1 MQISLFSKNENEN
14 TLEYNAYIM
23 LLWMWQC
30 LTRKRFR
37 PLSDVFTSVYK
48 MRHTLET
55 TENTNNSFCSHIS
68 IRRKQHKGVKK
79 LFVLQTPVI
88 SKNSRFHSAHV
99 KWSSVICHLFILAYI
114 HTFIPI
120 YCNIFE
126 EKQPWWCYNLVLCYQ
141 IVHLEPTY
149 ILPSYWNL
157 NLPIMYKK
165 EKNNCQNYLEN
176 IISYICQ
183 KS

>member
-1 MQISLFSKNENEN
+1 MLTKDFAFYADKSFFKEWKRKYPRVQCIH
-14 TLEYNAYIM
+14 NAFMNVTM
-23 LLWMWQC
+23 LDP
-30 LTRKRFR
+30 KRFR

-88 SKNSRFHSAHV
+88 SKNVRFYSAHV

-126 EKQPWWCYNLVLCYQ
+126 GKQPWWCYNLVLCYQ
-141 IVHLEPTY
+141 LAHWSLHIYSFLIE
-149 ILPSYWNL
+149 I
-157 NLPIMYKK
+157 
-165 EKNNCQNYLEN
+165 
-176 IISYICQ
+176 
-183 KS
+183 